1 MLQSDPALRNW
12 RRSCVRDVL
21 YAALLTAFALLAL
34 VQPTVAADA
43 RRIVSIGGS
52 VTEIVYALGAAQRLA
67 GVDSTSQYPEAAR
80 TLPNVGYMRAL
91 SAEGVLSLDPD
102 LILTLDGSGPPPVL
116 AVLEASSVPVVTIPD
131 DPSPEGIL
139 AKIAAVGEALELEGE
154 AQRLQADVKAA
165 LDAALADAAVASA
178 DGQKKVLFVLSPGDG
193 KPVVAGQD
201 TAADAIIR
209 MAGGVNA
216 VTGFTGY
223 KPVSAEALIEAAP
236 DAILTMNRHG
246 DDSAAAMLA
255 LPGLELTPAGR
266 TKTVV
271 AMDGL
276 TLLGFGPR
284 TAEAVRDLAQA
295 LAGRAQNRSDTE

>member
-1 MLQSDPALRNW
+1 
-12 RRSCVRDVL
+12 
-21 YAALLTAFALLAL
+21 LLASVLDACVCVCRLGPGL
-34 VQPTVAADA
+34 VWPFFLPDA
-43 RRIVSIGGS
+43 
-52 VTEIVYALGAAQRLA
+52 
-67 GVDSTSQYPEAAR
+67 
-80 TLPNVGYMRAL
+80 LPV
-91 SAEGVLSLDPD
+91 

-139 AKIAAVGEALELEGE
+139 AKIAAAGEALELEGE
-154 AQRLQADVKAA
+154 AERLQADVKAA
-165 LDAALADAAVASA
+165 LDAALADAAAASA
-178 DGQKKVLFVLSPGDG
+178 GGQKKVLVVLSPGDG
-193 KPVVAGQD
+193 QPVIAGSD

-209 MAGGVNA
+209 MAGGLNA
-216 VTGFTGY
+216 VTGFTCY

-236 DAILTMNRHG
+236 DAILTVNRHG